1 MWYPVI
7 TAGAENASSLHLK
20 ISIHAFHSP
29 PPLEEF
35 VVQSESACSVM
46 FKVPQTSCIVA
57 VESFFKKS
65 IQKEVRWHKVW

>member
-7 TAGAENASSLHLK
+7 TAGAENASSALLK

-29 PPLEEF
+29 PPKEF
-35 VVQSESACSVM
+35 VVQSASACSVM
-46 FKVPQTSCIVA
+46 FKVHQASCLVA

-65 IQKEVRWHKVW
+65 LQKEIRWRKVW